1 MSEKNQCEAKAPNL
15 RTRCTQRYPPSNVK
29 GIKESSQTG
38 GRLGVAVAGDFRS
51 HAFFAWRGLSQRQPR
66 QVANPAGPCYSDLR
80 ASTGSL
86 LLAELAGMRPAMS
99 VSSTEMPMSTR
110 ALVHG
115 RLMMLG
121 TWWVLST

>member
-1 MSEKNQCEAKAPNL
+1 MSMHHECGPMDLPIPALDAPTVTL
-15 RTRCTQRYPPSNVK
+15 TTTSGHKGVIAQRRP
-29 GIKESSQTG
+29 G
-38 GRLGVAVAGDFRS
+38 L
-51 HAFFAWRGLSQRQPR
+51 GLSQATSAGATFAPR
-66 QVANPAGPCYSDLR
+66 TEPATDPSPANPAGPCYSDLR